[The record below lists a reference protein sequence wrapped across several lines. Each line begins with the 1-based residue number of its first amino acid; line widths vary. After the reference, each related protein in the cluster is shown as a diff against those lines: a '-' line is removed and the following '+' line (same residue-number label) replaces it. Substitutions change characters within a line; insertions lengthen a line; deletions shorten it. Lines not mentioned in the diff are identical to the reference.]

1 VIILFG
7 IVFID
12 LIGFGLVIPL
22 LPFYAELHG
31 ASPKL
36 VTLAMASYSAAQLIA
51 APLLGRLS
59 DRWGR
64 RPILIISL
72 IGSTLSYVWLG
83 LAYGLWVIFASRL
96 LAGACAGNI
105 AAAQAY
111 IADVTRP
118 EERARGMGMIGAAFG
133 LGFILGPALG
143 GLLAGSNPTPQA
155 LALPAFVA
163 AGLSFTALVGVLFV
177 LPESL
182 PRERRGGA
190 RRGRVD
196 IVLDALRRPEMRR
209 LVVLYFM
216 VIVAFAGMETTFAM
230 WAERQFAWGPAQVGS
245 VLAFVGVLSA
255 AVQGG
260 LIGRLARRFGEER
273 LLLVGLASIC
283 IGLLVTPVTRT
294 VPELLAGT
302 AFMAL
307 GMGLTQ
313 PSISSL
319 LSRAAGPERQGES
332 LGVAQSAGSFAR
344 IVGPALAGMLFEAFG
359 RQAPFWSGALVL
371 AFAVLL
377 AWRLERREAPAPAG
391 P

>member
-7 IVFID
+7 IIFID

-31 ASPKL
+31 ASPEL
-36 VTLAMASYSAAQLIA
+36 VTLAMASYSAAQLVA

-64 RPILIISL
+64 RPILIVSL

-83 LAYGLWVIFASRL
+83 VAYGLWVIFAARL

-111 IADVTRP
+111 IGDVTRP
-118 EERARGMGMIGAAFG
+118 EDRARGMGMIGAAFG

-163 AGLSFTALVGVLFV
+163 AGLSFTALLGVLFV

-182 PRERRGGA
+182 PPERRGGA

-196 IVLDALRRPEMRR
+196 MVLDALHRPEMRR

-230 WAERQFAWGPAQVGS
+230 WAERQFRWGPVQVGL
-245 VLAFVGVLSA
+245 VLAYVGVLSA
-255 AVQGG
+255 MVQGG

-273 LLLVGLASIC
+273 LLLAGLTAIG
-283 IGLLVTPVTRT
+283 IGLVATPLSRS
-294 VPELLAGT
+294 VPALLAGT
-302 AFMAL
+302 AFLAL

-319 LSRAAGPERQGES
+319 LSRAAGRDRQGETM
-332 LGVAQSAGSFAR
+332 GVAQSAGSLAR
-344 IVGPALAGMLFEAFG
+344 IVGPALAGVLFGAFG
-359 RQAPFWSGALVL
+359 RQAPFWSGALIV
-371 AFAVLL
+371 AVAVLL
-377 AWRLERREAPAPAG
+377 AWRLERREAPATAG
-391 P
+391 S

>member
-7 IVFID
+7 VIFID

-31 ASPKL
+31 ASPEL
-36 VTLAMASYSAAQLIA
+36 VTLAMASYSAAQLVA
-51 APLLGRLS
+51 APVLGRLS

-64 RPILIISL
+64 RPILILSL
-72 IGSTLSYVWLG
+72 VGSTVSYLWLG
-83 LAYGLWVIFASRL
+83 VAYGLWVIFASRL

-111 IADVTRP
+111 IGDVTRP
-118 EERARGMGMIGAAFG
+118 EDRARGMGMIGAAFG

-143 GLLAGSNPTPQA
+143 GLLAGSDPTPQA

-163 AGLSFTALVGVLFV
+163 AGLSFLALLGVLFV

-182 PRERRGGA
+182 PRERRGTA

-196 IVLDALRRPEMRR
+196 VVLDALRRPDMRR
-209 LVVLYFM
+209 LVLLYFM

-230 WAERQFAWGPAQVGS
+230 WAERQFRWGPMQVGG
-245 VLAFVGVLSA
+245 VLAYVGVLSA
-255 AVQGG
+255 LVQGG

-273 LLLVGLASIC
+273 LLVAGLAAIC
-283 IGLLVTPVTRT
+283 AGLLATPLSRSL
-294 VPELLAGT
+294 PELLVGT

-319 LSRAAGPERQGES
+319 LSRAAGQERQGETM
-332 LGVAQSAGSFAR
+332 GVAQSAGSFAR
-344 IVGPALAGMLFEAFG
+344 IVGPALAGVLFGAFG
-359 RQAPFWSGALVL
+359 RQAPFWSGALIL
-371 AFAVLL
+371 AVAALL
-377 AWRLERREAPAPAG
+377 AWRLERREAPATAG

>member
-1 VIILFG
+1 MTVLFA

-31 ASPKL
+31 ASPEL
-36 VTLAMASYSAAQLIA
+36 VTLAMASYSAAQLVA
-51 APLLGRLS
+51 APILGRLS

-64 RPILIISL
+64 RPILIVSL
-72 IGSTLSYVWLG
+72 AGSTLSYLWLG
-83 LAYGLWVIFASRL
+83 FAYGLWVIFASRL

-111 IADVTRP
+111 IGDVTRP

-143 GLLAGSNPTPQA
+143 GLLAGSEPTPQA

-163 AGLSFTALVGVLFV
+163 AGLSFLALLGVLFV

-182 PRERRGGA
+182 PPERRGA
-190 RRGRVD
+190 RSRKRSEM
-196 IVLDALRRPEMRR
+196 VLDALRRPEMRR
-209 LVVLYFM
+209 LVLLYFI

-230 WAERQFAWGPAQVGS
+230 WAERQFGWGPAQVGG
-245 VLAFVGVLSA
+245 VLAYVGVLSA

-273 LLLVGLASIC
+273 LLVAGLAAICVGLI
-283 IGLLVTPVTRT
+283 VTPLAYSL
-294 VPELLAGT
+294 PALLGGT

-319 LSRAAGPERQGES
+319 LSRAAGRERQGETM
-332 LGVAQSAGSFAR
+332 GVAQSAGSFAR
-344 IVGPALAGMLFEAFG
+344 IVGPALAGVLFGAFG
-359 RQAPFWSGALVL
+359 RQAPFWSGALIL
-371 AFAVLL
+371 AVAVLL
-377 AWRLERREAPAPAG
+377 AWRLERRDAPAAAQP
-391 P
+391 

>member
-1 VIILFG
+1 VVILFA
-7 IVFID
+7 IVFVD

-31 ASPKL
+31 ASPEL
-36 VTLAMASYSAAQLIA
+36 VTLAMASYSAAQLFA

-64 RPILIISL
+64 RPVLLVSL
-72 IGSTLSYVWLG
+72 AGATFSYVWLG
-83 LAYGLWVIFASRL
+83 FAYGLWVIFASRL

-111 IADVTRP
+111 IGDVTRP
-118 EERARGMGMIGAAFG
+118 EDRARGMGMIGAAFG

-143 GLLAGSNPTPQA
+143 GLLAGSEPTPQA

-163 AGLSFTALVGVLFV
+163 AGLSFTALLGVVFL

-182 PRERRGGA
+182 PRERRGTV

-196 IVLDALRRPEMRR
+196 TVLDALRRPEMRR
-209 LVVLYFM
+209 LVLLYFM

-230 WAERQFAWGPAQVGS
+230 WAERQFRWGPVQVGG
-245 VLAFVGVLSA
+245 VLAYVGVLSA
-255 AVQGG
+255 LVQGG

-273 LLLVGLASIC
+273 LLLAGLASIC
-283 IGLLVTPVTRT
+283 VGLVATPISRSLA
-294 VPELLAGT
+294 ELLAGT
-302 AFMAL
+302 AFLAL

-319 LSRAAGPERQGES
+319 LSRAAGGERQGETM
-332 LGVAQSAGSFAR
+332 GVAQSAGSFAR
-344 IVGPALAGMLFEAFG
+344 IVGPAFAGVLFGAFG
-359 RQAPFWSGALVL
+359 RQAPFWSGALVV
-371 AFAVLL
+371 AVALLL
-377 AWRLERREAPAPAG
+377 AWRLERREAPATAG